1 MGQEFDE
8 ASAKSDGTARS
19 ECGLAF
25 SGWQMTQPIT
35 SPFRYRDLPF
45 ATDPRF
51 TGKWASK
58 ANHCNDLT
66 PKPSKFSV
74 AIATPA
80 ESARTNS
87 IKRAK

>member
-1 MGQEFDE
+1 MN
-8 ASAKSDGTARS
+8 
-19 ECGLAF
+19 
-25 SGWQMTQPIT
+25 QPIR
-35 SPFRYRDLPF
+35 SPFRWAENPRPSIF
-45 ATDPRF
+45 GTDPHF
-51 TGKWASK
+51 TGKNSAK
-58 ANHCNDLT
+58 AKKEVDLT

>member
-1 MGQEFDE
+1 M
-8 ASAKSDGTARS
+8 S
-19 ECGLAF
+19 
-25 SGWQMTQPIT
+25 QPIT
-35 SPFRYRDLPF
+35 SPFRYRDLPRPSIF

-87 IKRAK
+87 IKRVK

>member
-1 MGQEFDE
+1 MSQ
-8 ASAKSDGTARS
+8 
-19 ECGLAF
+19 
-25 SGWQMTQPIT
+25 QPST
-35 SPFRYRDLPF
+35 SPFRWAEYPRPSIF

>member
-1 MGQEFDE
+1 MSTPDFDE
-8 ASAKSDGTARS
+8 AVASRGS
-19 ECGLAF
+19 
-25 SGWQMTQPIT
+25 MT
-35 SPFRYRDLPF
+35 SPF
-45 ATDPRF
+45 
-51 TGKWASK
+51 GKV
-58 ANHCNDLT
+58 NDLT